1 MMLRNANLGLAL
13 LLELSMLLALS
24 VWAESLEGMDL
35 LMRGMVAVLAV
46 GAAMTVWAV
55 WGAPRSERRLV
66 GPALLM
72 FKIGMFGIAA
82 LALWAAGLG
91 WWAAL
96 FSVLVAMNLAL
107 AQVWGQE

>member
-13 LLELSMLLALS
+13 LLELSMLLALA

-55 WGAPRSERRLV
+55 WGAPRSERHLV

>member
-1 MMLRNANLGLAL
+1 MLRNMNLGLAL
-13 LLELSMLLALS
+13 LLELTMLLALAL
-24 VWAESLEGMDL
+24 WAESLVGMDL
-35 LMRGMVAVLAV
+35 LTRGAVAVVLV
-46 GAAMTVWAV
+46 GGAMSLWAV

-82 LALWAAGLG
+82 LALWAAGLA

-96 FSVLVAMNLAL
+96 FSVLVATNLAL